1 MKELVETIQQM
12 IDHSIG
18 VERSRIANVIRK
30 TAIIRETECD
40 EYGFIDGAQD
50 AHEMLMKIAD
60 EIDPQH

>member
-30 TAIIRETECD
+30 TVIIREI
-40 EYGFIDGAQD
+40 IDGAQD